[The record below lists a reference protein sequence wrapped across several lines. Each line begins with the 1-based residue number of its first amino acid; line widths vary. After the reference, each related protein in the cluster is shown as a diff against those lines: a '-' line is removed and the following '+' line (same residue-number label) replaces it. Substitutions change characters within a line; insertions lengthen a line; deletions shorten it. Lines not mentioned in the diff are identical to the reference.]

1 MLNADKGKR
10 TNDKFFIKSLFK
22 QYYPSPDLGVFG
34 CGTNNI
40 TASSEDKAT
49 VVASYSVLCDLTET
63 IAQDTVDLTCLVDP
77 DQNAHTYN
85 PTPSERKTIEL
96 AELILYGGYEFEPSI
111 VELVEAGNTSA
122 KKIAVHEKAVSNP
135 IMAEH
140 HHHDEESEED
150 PHSEEAHA
158 HKDEEAHAHKD
169 EEAHEEAHAHKD
181 EEAHTNKDE
190 EEELEPDPHVWH
202 DVENAIAMVEVIVSE
217 LAEINPDN
225 AELYQ
230 KNGEQLQGELERL
243 DAWIKEQIAT
253 IPQGKRILIATHDGL
268 NYYVR
273 AYGLEEFEA
282 LQGLSPEES
291 PTASRVKEL
300 VRKINSAKV
309 PTIFAEVTANN
320 KVIETVAR
328 EAKVKISPT
337 KLLVDGLGEKGSKT
351 GTYIG
356 AIASN
361 TCAIVDGLGGKCN
374 PFEQAK

>member
-1 MLNADKGKR
+1 M
-10 TNDKFFIKSLFK
+10 
-22 QYYPSPDLGVFG
+22 FG
-34 CGTNNI
+34 CGTNDT
-40 TASSEDKAT
+40 TASSENKTT

-63 IAQDTVDLTCLVDP
+63 IALDTVDLTCLVDR

-85 PTPSERKTIEL
+85 ATPSERKTIEQ
-96 AELILYGGYEFEPSI
+96 ANLILYGGYEFEPSI

-122 KKIAVHEKAVSNP
+122 RKIAVHEKAVSNP

-150 PHSEEAHA
+150 THSEEAHT
-158 HKDEEAHAHKD
+158 HQ
-169 EEAHEEAHAHKD
+169 
-181 EEAHTNKDE
+181 DE

-202 DVENAIAMVEVIVSE
+202 DVKNAITMVEVIVSE
-217 LAEINPDN
+217 LAEINPDS

-253 IPQGKRILIATHDGL
+253 IPQGKRILVTTHDGL
-268 NYYVR
+268 NYYVL
-273 AYGLEEFEA
+273 AYGLEEFEP
-282 LQGLSPEES
+282 LQGLSPSES
-291 PTASRVKEL
+291 ATASRVKEL
-300 VRKINSAKV
+300 VRKINSTKV
-309 PTIFAEVTANN
+309 PTIFAQVTANN

-328 EAKVKISPT
+328 EAKVKISPA

-361 TCAIVDGLGGKCN
+361 TCAIVDGLGGSCT
-374 PFEQAK
+374 PFNSDQ